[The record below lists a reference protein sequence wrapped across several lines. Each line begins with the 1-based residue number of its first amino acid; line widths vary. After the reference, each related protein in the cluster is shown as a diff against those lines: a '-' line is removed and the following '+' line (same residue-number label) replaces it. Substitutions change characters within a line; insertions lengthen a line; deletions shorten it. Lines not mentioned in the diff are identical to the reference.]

1 MLTELEKSQIRQLT
15 ASPQWK
21 TIERLTE
28 LYIKNIRENSP
39 IRDTIDGTVIETLMQ
54 EGKIRGIRDF
64 LKLLIDE
71 CQ

>member
-1 MLTELEKSQIRQLT
+1 MEKSQIRQLT
-15 ASPQWK
+15 ASPQWQ
-21 TIERLTE
+21 TIQRLAE

-39 IRDTIDGTVIETLMQ
+39 IRDNIDGTVIETLMQ

-64 LKLLIDE
+64 MKLLIDE